1 LRDELAKLRATLADR
16 ESELAKARQ
25 DAEQAETEFSRQK
38 TEAELALGRAARK
51 AELDEGK
58 FASLTAD
65 LLMRKGEAKSS
76 MLTPPAEFSKA
87 EPDERKFAG
96 LTHGLIVR
104 KGEARPSM
112 IAPPPAESSVS
123 PMSDGRDAPSQH
135 EAKEALLKAETAWKA
150 GEAARL
156 TAAEAQWQEKLTRA
170 VKEARTQ
177 AEAARDQGIEL
188 ELNRLREDCAALE
201 ARLADRETAL
211 VQAGLAIEQAREG
224 SQHEAKEALSKAE
237 TGWKA
242 DEAARLAAAEAQWQE
257 KLASAVKEARAQGEA
272 ARDRGIELELNR
284 LREECTGLRGT
295 LADRET
301 ALVQAG
307 LAIEQAREGSQH
319 EAKEAL
325 SKAEMAW
332 KADEAARLAAAE
344 AQWREQ
350 SARVLAEV
358 TERCERAET
367 SFAEVSAKADAV
379 ATRDQHNEI
388 ELRRLREVCAAL
400 RAILADRETALAE
413 AGLAIEQA
421 REQWQREAHEALSK
435 AETGWK
441 AGEAARLAA
450 AQTQWQEQSAS
461 ALAEVTAR
469 CQRAETSLAEVS
481 AKADAVA
488 ARDPD
493 NEIELRRMREECTG
507 LRAIL
512 ADREAALAQGG
523 LAIEQARERWQRE
536 TQEALSKAETG
547 WKAEEAARLAT
558 AEAQWRKQSASALA
572 EMTVRC
578 KRAETSLVEANA
590 RADSIVKRD
599 QSNKAEFRRLREELA
614 KTQAALADREVELA
628 CARSATDQSRE
639 SQTPGTDIV
648 LKPNRIGS
656 IRAIEHREKK
666 ASRHLVRDMAVAA
679 SLAIATVVLY
689 PYIEPSFPEIGT
701 SSSGPAP
708 AGSSA
713 SSAQSPQRA
722 GQRMAVVIHAG
733 NVRAGP
739 STGAAIVST
748 LQRGLKVATVEQR
761 GNWTLVRIE
770 DETGDTKPQQ
780 GWVYSSFLDAGGS
793 DQESPTA
800 KRK

>member
-1 LRDELAKLRATLADR
+1 VLAEVTERCERAETSFA
-16 ESELAKARQ
+16 EVSAKA
-25 DAEQAETEFSRQK
+25 DAVAT
-38 TEAELALGRAARK
+38 
-51 AELDEGK
+51 
-58 FASLTAD
+58 
-65 LLMRKGEAKSS
+65 
-76 MLTPPAEFSKA
+76 
-87 EPDERKFAG
+87 
-96 LTHGLIVR
+96 
-104 KGEARPSM
+104 
-112 IAPPPAESSVS
+112 
-123 PMSDGRDAPSQH
+123 
-135 EAKEALLKAETAWKA
+135 
-150 GEAARL
+150 
-156 TAAEAQWQEKLTRA
+156 
-170 VKEARTQ
+170 
-177 AEAARDQGIEL
+177 RDQHNEL
-188 ELNRLREDCAALE
+188 EL
-201 ARLADRETAL
+201 
-211 VQAGLAIEQAREG
+211 
-224 SQHEAKEALSKAE
+224 S
-237 TGWKA
+237 
-242 DEAARLAAAEAQWQE
+242 
-257 KLASAVKEARAQGEA
+257 
-272 ARDRGIELELNR
+272 R

-307 LAIEQAREGSQH
+307 LAIEQARERWQR
-319 EAKEAL
+319 EAQEAL
-325 SKAEMAW
+325 SKAETGW
-332 KADEAARLAAAE
+332 KAGEAARLAAAE
-344 AQWREQ
+344 AQWHAAQTQWREQ
-350 SARVLAEV
+350 SASALAEV